1 MLPNLPL
8 LFINRMLRDETWA
21 CRRLRAHA
29 GQTARLMIG
38 GVTMR
43 FTIDAEGLLQAASAD
58 AGDDVTVS
66 LPQAAIGAIL
76 DNPAE
81 ITRHAH
87 IDGSAALADTLATL
101 LQHLRPDLAG
111 WLAPFVGDVTAV
123 RATRVAVGITH
134 TGVNIARQGEA
145 AFTGL
150 LQNHLKIA
158 VPGGEFNSWKAEVE
172 RLGRDLET
180 LEARL
185 RR

>member
-21 CRRLRAHA
+21 CERLRAHA
-29 GQTARLMIG
+29 GQTARLAIG
-38 GVTMR
+38 GVTLR
-43 FTIDAEGLLQAASAD
+43 FTIDADGLLQTAAPD
-58 AGDDVTVS
+58 ASDDVTVS
-66 LPQAAIGAIL
+66 LPQTAIGAIL

-87 IDGSAALADTLATL
+87 IEGSAALADTLATL

-111 WLAPFVGDVTAV
+111 WLAPLVGDVAAV
-123 RATRVAVGITH
+123 RATRLAASITR
-134 TGVNIARQGEA
+134 TGMSTARHGEA
-145 AFTGL
+145 VLGSL
-150 LQNHLKIA
+150 LQNRLEIA
-158 VPGGEFNSWKAEVE
+158 VPREQFDAWKTDVE
-172 RLGRDLET
+172 ALGRDLAA